1 MQFLFWL
8 ESIRT
13 PLLDAF
19 LSLVTYLGDEL
30 VFLVIAFSLFW
41 CFDKYF
47 GYYIVSVG
55 LVSTVFN
62 QFLKLL
68 CRVPRP
74 WVLDP
79 RLTTVGNSIEG
90 AGGFSF
96 PSGHTQNITTTF
108 GGIARYTRK
117 KPIVILCCII
127 IALVAFS
134 RMYLG
139 VHTPYDVG
147 AGMAIAIALLFLQY
161 AFIKKV
167 KEKPSRMYILLG
179 VMALI
184 SIAFLIYTECLPS
197 DYASGIEGA
206 SHNLASGKK
215 NAYKLL
221 AATLGVLVCFFI
233 DEKYVH
239 FDTKASLVGQVLK
252 IGIGL
257 ALVLATK
264 EVSKMAL
271 VALFGQDNSLIVF
284 LRYFL
289 TIVVGCGIYPLT
301 FPLFA
306 KIGKR

>member
-13 PLLDAF
+13 PLCDAF
-19 LSLVTYLGDEL
+19 FSLVTYLGDEL

-41 CFDKYF
+41 CFDKFF

-74 WVLDP
+74 WVLNP
-79 RLTTVGNSIEG
+79 ELTTVGNSIEG

-96 PSGHTQNITTTF
+96 PSGHTQNVTTTF
-108 GGIARYTRK
+108 GGIALYTRK
-117 KPIVILCCII
+117 KPLTVICCVI

-139 VHTPYDVG
+139 VHTPYDVL
-147 AGMAIAIALLFLQY
+147 AGMAIAVALLFLQY
-161 AFIKKV
+161 AVIKKV

-179 VMALI
+179 VMAVL
-184 SIAFLIYTECLPS
+184 STAFLIYTECLPA

-206 SHNLASGKK
+206 WHNLASGRK

-239 FDTKASLVGQVLK
+239 FDTKAPVFGQILK
-252 IGIGL
+252 VCIGL
-257 ALVLATK
+257 ALVVGTK
-264 EVSKMAL
+264 EISKMAL
-271 VALFGQDNSLIVF
+271 VALFGQDNSFIVF
-284 LRYFL
+284 SRYFL
-289 TIVVGCGIYPLT
+289 TIIVGCGIYPLT
-301 FPLFA
+301 FPIFA
-306 KIGKR
+306 KIGRK

>member
-13 PLLDAF
+13 PIFDAF
-19 LSLVTYLGDEL
+19 FSLITYLGDEL

-74 WVLDP
+74 WVLNP
-79 RLTTVGNSIEG
+79 ELTTVGNSIEA

-108 GGIARYTRK
+108 GGIALYTRK
-117 KPIVILCCII
+117 KPIVTLCCII

-147 AGMAIAIALLFLQY
+147 AGMIIAVALLFLQY
-161 AFIKKV
+161 AVIKKV

-179 VMALI
+179 VMALL
-184 SIAFLIYTECLPS
+184 SVAFLVYTECLPA
-197 DYASGIEGA
+197 DYASEIEGA
-206 SHNLASGKK
+206 AHNLASGKK

-239 FDTKASLVGQVLK
+239 FDTKASLVGQILK

-264 EVSKMAL
+264 EVSKMVL
-271 VALFGQDNSLIVF
+271 VAIFGQDNSFIVF
-284 LRYFL
+284 ARYFL
-289 TIVVGCGIYPLT
+289 TIVVGCGIYPLA
-301 FPLFA
+301 FPIFA
-306 KIGKR
+306 KIGKK